1 MTQNHQVV
9 MLTPPLSILVK
20 AKTFYLTSYPVAE
33 FIKRLTVISPP
44 LCSQNELTALSLVCR
59 SNVPTRS
66 KCRLRKLTGQH
77 QHEEL
82 WFSILQCK
90 PSLFHLLF
98 FAGFFLTFYFEIFRS
113 AEKLRGGDVMNLCI
127 SLTQT
132 NELLRFCHICFKS
145 VCEELGNIC

>member
-1 MTQNHQVV
+1 

-44 LCSQNELTALSLVCR
+44 LCSHNELTALSLVCR

-66 KCRLRKLTGQH
+66 KCRLRKFTGQH
-77 QHEEL
+77 QHEERGSPFCSVNPL
-82 WFSILQCK
+82 S
-90 PSLFHLLF
+90 S
-98 FAGFFLTFYFEIFRS
+98 TFYFLLVFFPTFYLEIFRS